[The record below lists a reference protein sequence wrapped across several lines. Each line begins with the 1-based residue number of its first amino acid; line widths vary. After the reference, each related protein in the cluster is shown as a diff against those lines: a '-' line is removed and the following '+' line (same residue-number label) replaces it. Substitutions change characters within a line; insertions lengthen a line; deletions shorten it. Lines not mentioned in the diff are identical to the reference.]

1 MSMPRSRIRQGV
13 LCLALGALTC
23 VSLTGCGTARGVGQD
38 LGAAANAVGKG
49 FNQLTQNL
57 LGNDNSSNNDP
68 GITNDSRFQQRNSRS
83 KSFGFH

>member
-13 LCLALGALTC
+13 FCLALGALAC

-49 FNQLTQNL
+49 FSQLTDSL
-57 LGNDNSSNNDP
+57 LGNSSSNNDP

-83 KSFGFH
+83 KSFGYH